1 MTGTETPCDR
11 VAGHSISLAAF
22 GIALIAIFGGA
33 CSSTSSARHGT
44 PPSNTFEVAQVRT
57 RSSSAAKCHTLPT
70 DLTCLRLGPQIGTGR
85 DVRDAKVVSA
95 TFPHRWNVVMRVDA
109 SMRDQIN
116 RHLGEQLAFIVDGNV
131 WSIVDYEQSV
141 GDNVTIAGGWT
152 DKATARDLAGR
163 LLASR
168 N

>member
-1 MTGTETPCDR
+1 
-11 VAGHSISLAAF
+11 
-22 GIALIAIFGGA
+22 
-33 CSSTSSARHGT
+33 
-44 PPSNTFEVAQVRT
+44 
-57 RSSSAAKCHTLPT
+57 
-70 DLTCLRLGPQIGTGR
+70 
-85 DVRDAKVVSA
+85 
-95 TFPHRWNVVMRVDA
+95 MRVDA